1 MAKKKEVSPVVAAI
15 VIIVIVVIIV
25 AVYFAVLS
33 PKKPKETGQV
43 NPEAKAKMEAAK
55 QGSFSGFMPPE
66 MQRKGAG
73 SGGPGPGGGGVPP
86 MPPEMK
92 GGGQ

>member
-15 VIIVIVVIIV
+15 VIIVVVVIIV

-33 PKKPKETGQV
+33 PKKPKETSQI

-66 MQRKGAG
+66 MQRKV
-73 SGGPGPGGGGVPP
+73 GGGVMAGPSGKGVHAP
-86 MPPEMK
+86 MK
-92 GGGQ
+92 GSQ